1 MKSKSST
8 KPIYKSEIG
17 SAAGA
22 LKSAYDQNSAGT
34 QQIADSVTSRL
45 PGLADKAFG
54 PNSLL
59 KSAQGYATDTINGK
73 FLNNN
78 PYVDQMAGQARSAAA
93 NDVQSYFGKLG
104 RVGSDSNMAGFAR
117 GVNEADLNFRGNIY
131 GQERDRQQQA
141 ASMAPGL
148 SAADYDGVDAY
159 LRAAGVGAEL
169 PYLASNKYA
178 QGIGGLLGQY
188 TKTTQK
194 QAIGPAL
201 ISAAGSAASAFAG
214 SDVRLKTRIQKVGSY
229 DDGLGIYDFD
239 YIDDMPE
246 GIKAHCPEGRQR
258 GVMASEVAKLR
269 PWALGP
275 VVDGFAT
282 VRYDLL
288 ETA

>member
-8 KPIYKSEIG
+8 RPIYKSEIG

-54 PNSLL
+54 ENSLL
-59 KSAQGYATDTINGK
+59 KAAQGYATDTIGGK
-73 FLNNN
+73 YLANN
-78 PYVDQMAGQARSAAA
+78 PFVDEMAGNARSAAA
-93 NDVQSYFGKLG
+93 DDVQSYFGKLG

-188 TKTTQK
+188 TKTKTT

-201 ISAAGSAASAFAG
+201 IQAAGSVASAYG
-214 SDVRLKTRIQKVGSY
+214 
-229 DDGLGIYDFD
+229 
-239 YIDDMPE
+239 
-246 GIKAHCPEGRQR
+246 GR
-258 GVMASEVAKLR
+258 G
-269 PWALGP
+269 
-275 VVDGFAT
+275 
-282 VRYDLL
+282 
-288 ETA
+288 

>member
-8 KPIYKSEIG
+8 KPIKEFMPTIQG
-17 SAAGA
+17 AASGLTA
-22 LKSAYDQNSAGT
+22 DYNANKAGT
-34 QQIADSVTSRL
+34 AQIANSITSRL
-45 PGLADKAFG
+45 PALADKAFG

-59 KSAQGYATDTINGK
+59 DSAQGYATDTINGK

-78 PYVDQMAGQARSAAA
+78 PYVDEMAGIARRSAAD
-93 NDVQSYFGKLG
+93 DVQSYFGKLG

-117 GVNEADLNFRGNIY
+117 GVNEADLGVRSSIY
-131 GQERDRQQQA
+131 NQERQNQQQA

-148 SAADYDGVDAY
+148 NAASYDGIDAY

-178 QGIGGLLGQY
+178 SGIGGLLGQY
-188 TKTTQK
+188 TKTKST

-214 SDVRLKTRIQKVGSY
+214 SDARLKTRIQKVGSY

-239 YIDDMPE
+239 YIDDLPE

-258 GVMASEVAKLR
+258 GVMASEVQKLR

-275 VVDGFAT
+275 VVDGYAT
-282 VRYDLL
+282 VNYGAL
-288 ETA
+288 

>member
-8 KPIYKSEIG
+8 KPIYKAEIG
-17 SAAGA
+17 AAAGA

-34 QQIADSVTSRL
+34 ADIANSITSRL
-45 PGLADKAFG
+45 PGMANKAFG
-54 PNSLL
+54 ESSLL
-59 KSAQGYATDTINGK
+59 KAAQGYATDTIGGK
-73 FLNNN
+73 YLANN
-78 PYVDQMAGQARSAAA
+78 PYVDEMAGQARSAAA

-117 GVNEADLNFRGNIY
+117 GVNEADLGVRSGIY
-131 GQERDRQQQA
+131 NQERQNQQQA

-148 SAADYDGVDAY
+148 NAADYDGVDAY

-178 QGIGGLLGQY
+178 QGIGGLLGNY

-201 ISAAGSAASAFAG
+201 ISAAGSAASAFA
-214 SDVRLKTRIQKVGSY
+214 SDARLKTRIQKVGSH

-288 ETA
+288 EAA

>member
-8 KPIYKSEIG
+8 KPIKEFMPAIQG
-17 SAAGA
+17 AASGLTA
-22 LKSAYDQNSAGT
+22 DYNANKAGT
-34 QQIADSVTSRL
+34 AEIANSITSRL

-54 PNSLL
+54 DNPLL
-59 KSAQGYATDTINGK
+59 KAAQGYAADTIGGK
-73 FLNNN
+73 YLAGN
-78 PYVDQMAGQARSAAA
+78 PYVDQMAASARQSAG

-104 RVGSDSNMAGFAR
+104 RVGSGANMESFGR
-117 GVNEADLNFRGNIY
+117 GVSEADLNLRANIY
-131 GQERDRQQQA
+131 GQERSMQQQA
-141 ASMAPGL
+141 AGMAPGL
-148 SAADYDGVDAY
+148 NAADYDGIGAY
-159 LRAAGVGAEL
+159 LQAAGVGAEL
-169 PYLASNKYA
+169 PYMASNKYA

-188 TKTTQK
+188 TQTKQK

-201 ISAAGSAASAFAG
+201 ISAAGSVASAYAG
-214 SDVRLKTRIQKVGSY
+214 SDARLKTRIQKVGSY

-246 GIKAHCPEGRQR
+246 NIRAVCPSGRQR

-282 VRYDLL
+282 VNYGAL
-288 ETA
+288 